1 MPDDHIQIAG
11 YTPAHLLVYPLQD
24 PGPAYRGP
32 QKFDIQRCH
41 GGATLIADLL
51 HASASEHH
59 HQVHGPPLDALKGGL
74 LEPSAS
80 DITELEVFGEAD
92 NLQTSYKVKHS
103 RPLDRCP
110 TWYPPRGSLKGADR
124 VSLLIFQDV
133 ESGYSEHDGFSNPDD
148 AVAFFRKS
156 RPGTLIYH
164 MARPLGTGEI
174 WDAVRRGPYTAGG
187 LQDPQKLIVVVS
199 ADDLRAEG
207 IELYHGLSW
216 EKTCED
222 FVEKLGS
229 NGQLDTL
236 ATCANLLVLFGC
248 DGVIY
253 HRGREMNEPT
263 LFFDPLGVE
272 GRFYRVHVG
281 PVPGVVEAF
290 IGGLATKLACRE
302 SLNEAIKFGFI
313 TARRLAKLGFTASK
327 VPGWPRY
334 PISSI
339 INKNTLTEETPT
351 TLEIP
356 SESISRGDNRR
367 WSILH
372 HNIGDPVQVACHIVT
387 KGIYS
392 AANWIPIARF
402 GRLHVLDRWENEGFR
417 NIFNAI
423 YEYLS
428 APQIK
433 PINIGIFGSRG
444 SGKSFAT
451 GQVAESAALAARSG
465 RKIQHLRFN
474 LSQFT
479 TPEDLSVAF
488 NKVRECN
495 LSGTLPLVYING
507 FDADLAGRPLG
518 WLAHLLAP
526 MHGGQVLDRG
536 EMQRLG
542 PAIILLGSG
551 FTTSLKNFE
560 DFSIISQKGRQDED
574 NSDYE
579 NNVEDEKLLSTA
591 QAFLSCLHAYV
602 DVVGLDQVNPSDM
615 LYPVR
620 RAVVLR
626 ALLEE
631 REPKLKMG
639 EGVSIDQS
647 VLDGLLLIPTYRH
660 GLRSLKSIIALSKVT
675 GKRHFERAA
684 LPPEA
689 QLCLHLDYPTFME
702 CSRYNRM
709 PDELTEFISEKL
721 HNVYMDIKRRMA
733 ATDEE
738 KQALERDPS
747 LVPWPSLSEELKE
760 STRAHTLDIPRKLRM
775 ISCFLA
781 EMDGLREAV
790 ESFSDKELR
799 LLAEREHERW
809 NAERLQNQWHQ
820 GQRNS
825 KDRTSPFL
833 IPWRD
838 LEQKWRNVDYDM
850 VKSYPTILPHNY
862 KIYRIGKVEKTKLFE
877 PTRVLNRATM

>member
-1 MPDDHIQIAG
+1 MSDIHIQIAG
-11 YTPAHLLVYPLQD
+11 DTPAHLLVYPLSG
-24 PGPAYRGP
+24 PGPTYRGP
-32 QKFDIQRCH
+32 QKFGVQRCYS
-41 GGATLIADLL
+41 GAALIADLL
-51 HASASEHH
+51 HASAGEHN
-59 HQVHGPPLDALKGGL
+59 HQVHGPALEAPKGSS
-74 LEPSAS
+74 LEHSAS
-80 DITELEVFGEAD
+80 AITELEVFDEAD
-92 NLQTSYKVKHS
+92 NELSSYKVKHS
-103 RPLDRCP
+103 WPLGTNP
-110 TWYPPRGSLKGADR
+110 AWYPPRVSLKTIDK
-124 VSLLIFQDV
+124 VSVLIFQDA
-133 ESGYSEHDGFSNPDD
+133 EPGFSNPHD

-164 MARPLGTGEI
+164 MACPLGTGDI
-174 WDAVRRGPYTAGG
+174 WDAVRRGPYAAGG
-187 LQDPQKLIVVVS
+187 SQDPEKLIVVVS

-229 NGQLDTL
+229 NGQLNTL

-253 HRGREMNEPT
+253 HRGREMEEPI

-272 GRFYRVHVG
+272 GRFNRRHRG

-290 IGGLATKLACRE
+290 IGGLATEIAKSPPKAP
-302 SLNEAIKFGFI
+302 LNPAISFGFI
-313 TARRLAKLGFTASK
+313 TARRLAKLGFRASK

-334 PISSI
+334 PFLDI
-339 INKNTLTEETPT
+339 INKITLPAEAPM

-356 SESISRGDNRR
+356 SESISRGEKRH

-387 KGIYS
+387 KGTYS
-392 AANWIPIARF
+392 AANWVPVASF
-402 GRLHVLDRWENEGFR
+402 GRLLVLDRWEIEGFR

-433 PINIGIFGSRG
+433 PLNIGIFGSRG

-451 GQVAESAALAARSG
+451 GQVAEAAASAARSG

-495 LSGTLPLVYING
+495 LSGILPLVYING
-507 FDADLAGRPLG
+507 FDAEFSGRPLG
-518 WLAHLLAP
+518 WLAHLLPP
-526 MHGGQVLDRG
+526 MHGGQVQDRG
-536 EMQRLG
+536 EMQHIG
-542 PAIILLGSG
+542 PAIILLGSS

-560 DFSIISQKGRQDED
+560 DFSKSNRED
-574 NSDYE
+574 GK
-579 NNVEDEKLLSTA
+579 VLPRA
-591 QAFLSCLHAYV
+591 QEFLSCLHAFV
-602 DVVGLDQVNPSDM
+602 DVIGLDQVNLSDV

-631 REPKLKMG
+631 REPKLKMD
-639 EGVSIDQS
+639 EGISIDQS

-689 QLCLHLDYPTFME
+689 QLGLHLDYPTFME
-702 CSRYNRM
+702 CSRYNTLSDDLR
-709 PDELTEFISEKL
+709 ESISEKL
-721 HNVYMDIKRRMA
+721 HNVYVEIRRGMA
-733 ATDEE
+733 VTDEE
-738 KQALERDPS
+738 KQALKNDLS
-747 LVPWPSLSEELKE
+747 LVPWPSLKEELKE
-760 STRAHTLDIPRKLRM
+760 STRAHTVDIPRKLRM

-781 EMDGLREAV
+781 EMVDSRKAV
-790 ESFSDKELR
+790 DSFGADELAF
-799 LLAEREHERW
+799 LAEQEHERW

-820 GQRNS
+820 GKRDAKQ
-825 KDRTSPFL
+825 RTSPFL

-838 LEQKWRNVDYDM
+838 LDQKWQNVDREM
-850 VKSYPTILPHNY
+850 VKSYPTILPDNY
-862 KIYRIGKVEKTKLFE
+862 KIYRIGKVEKTKLIE
-877 PTRVLNRATM
+877 PTIGLKRATM